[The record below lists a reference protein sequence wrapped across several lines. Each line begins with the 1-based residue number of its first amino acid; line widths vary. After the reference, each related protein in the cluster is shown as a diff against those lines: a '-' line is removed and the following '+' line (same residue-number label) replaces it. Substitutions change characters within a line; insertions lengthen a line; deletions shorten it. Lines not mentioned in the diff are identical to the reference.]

1 MSYDSDYESVYMVE
15 FFSGRVI
22 YVGQYT
28 LQDVKE
34 YCADKYPEETI
45 KVIYKEVYV
54 ADVEDDYNG
63 QPDEAQEWHDF
74 DPEC

>member
-1 MSYDSDYESVYMVE
+1 MSYDWDVESVYMVE
-15 FFSGRVI
+15 FNSGRVI

-34 YCADKYPEETI
+34 FCADNYSEETI

-54 ADVEDDYNG
+54 NETEEV
-63 QPDEAQEWHDF
+63 
-74 DPEC
+74 

>member
-1 MSYDSDYESVYMVE
+1 MSYDWDVENVYMVE
-15 FFSGRVI
+15 FNSGRVI

-54 ADVEDDYNG
+54 NETEEV
-63 QPDEAQEWHDF
+63 
-74 DPEC
+74 

>member
-1 MSYDSDYESVYMVE
+1 MSYDWDVESVYMVE
-15 FFSGRVI
+15 FNSGRVI

-54 ADVEDDYNG
+54 NETEEV
-63 QPDEAQEWHDF
+63 
-74 DPEC
+74 